1 MSLPPSRLLPLAQ
14 APLLALRLQRL
25 CGLDPEAAAR
35 AASWLETAWF
45 WGGEPPELHPWRA
58 LCPDPQSLWR
68 LVCLF
73 EPADPRGAAPLHE
86 HLQGGWRRG
95 GRPAPWFDVA
105 GYDTLSARR
114 VAPQEAAILHYAREG
129 WARGL
134 DPDPHG
140 LGLVPPLPRRT
151 IVLTAQSAADLP
163 AIRAHLRRAPPGPDW
178 LVLDTSPDHAVAR
191 QLAQE
196 ETAALRQ
203 GRLRLS
209 PAPADSTGAAL
220 AALVADVAQDSGQ
233 GGPDPLLLPLP
244 PPQPLPRHPARRPA
258 AAARGP
264 HIALLCPAPD
274 QARAYRWGD
283 FHFAESLA
291 AALEAQGAQAEI
303 CLTDAWG
310 ALADR
315 PAAQAPEATLLL
327 RGVRSAPRFG
337 SALRLMWMISH
348 PGRVSPEEMAGYDHV
363 FVASE
368 SYTRT
373 LRPILHDR
381 VSALLQ
387 CSDPSRFAPDTRAP
401 GTDADADAD
410 ADAIPAHPLL
420 FVGNSRRA
428 ERWIVAE
435 AVANGHV
442 PALYGAEWEDTPFA
456 ALVQGESLP
465 NRDLGTWYRRA
476 AIVLNDH
483 WPDMAQHGFLSNRLF
498 DVAMAGGFL
507 ISDRVEGAEIF
518 GDPLVQVDS
527 GAALDAAIR
536 HYLAHPEERR
546 SRAAALHETVRHQ
559 HSFARRATE
568 ILARVRM
575 LLARPGA
582 SVSPD

>member
-1 MSLPPSRLLPLAQ
+1 
-14 APLLALRLQRL
+14 
-25 CGLDPEAAAR
+25 
-35 AASWLETAWF
+35 
-45 WGGEPPELHPWRA
+45 
-58 LCPDPQSLWR
+58 
-68 LVCLF
+68 
-73 EPADPRGAAPLHE
+73 
-86 HLQGGWRRG
+86 
-95 GRPAPWFDVA
+95 
-105 GYDTLSARR
+105 
-114 VAPQEAAILHYAREG
+114 
-129 WARGL
+129 
-134 DPDPHG
+134 
-140 LGLVPPLPRRT
+140 
-151 IVLTAQSAADLP
+151 
-163 AIRAHLRRAPPGPDW
+163 
-178 LVLDTSPDHAVAR
+178 
-191 QLAQE
+191 
-196 ETAALRQ
+196 
-203 GRLRLS
+203 
-209 PAPADSTGAAL
+209 
-220 AALVADVAQDSGQ
+220 
-233 GGPDPLLLPLP
+233 
-244 PPQPLPRHPARRPA
+244 
-258 AAARGP
+258 
-264 HIALLCPAPD
+264 
-274 QARAYRWGD
+274 
-283 FHFAESLA
+283 
-291 AALEAQGAQAEI
+291 
-303 CLTDAWG
+303 
-310 ALADR
+310 
-315 PAAQAPEATLLL
+315 
-327 RGVRSAPRFG
+327 
-337 SALRLMWMISH
+337 MWMISH

-401 GTDADADAD
+401 GKDADAD

-435 AVANGHV
+435 AVAHGHV

-546 SRAAALHETVRHQ
+546 RRAAALHETVRHQ